1 MKKLWTLLSIFLVLG
16 LAVCMGIG
24 FATPVS
30 AGVPKSSVS
39 LYKLLSGFENFMKFL
54 PAIMVTSFVITCSVQ
69 FGRNPEGSSS
79 RFSKAMADRYKGVI
93 ITSLIIAFVFTL
105 CVEIFGVL
113 IAQKK
118 QSIVNQP
125 KLINEYVKVGNN
137 LFENGYYD
145 RAMRYADAALALD
158 SNYTSA
164 SELKE
169 KAEVESTRTKTSNIR
184 FKLYESVQEAEKV
197 ERVKIDAKQINE
209 VYQLYLKSQE
219 AFEKKEWFNAHYYA
233 ELGLNLATPKDS
245 NLEGLKKLSTSAWN
259 NLTEYHNLAK
269 TEGQLAFDKKYQ
281 GYLALVE
288 KDDLKA
294 YYIFRELYLSSR
306 EFQSD
311 PDVVFYMQVAEN
323 RINERYFFIDETL
336 ELESFENA
344 NDVYFAYSYEDGSKD
359 IVYFKG
365 MTTVKDTGN
374 SIQYLRDLTVS
385 SIDTDGNLFRTM
397 NVPYAKVL
405 PVSVKTLTPTTK
417 SLMGI
422 SDKIDYVPYIML
434 KSVGREKPNT
444 EIKPTY
450 KYANATEDDEIYSP
464 DYMLLSIPYADFLMI
479 EEMPKEPSGMS
490 ITSLFKLIN
499 KVSDYG
505 YSSQIYG
512 IALMNRILYPLIL
525 LCMFILLGV
534 FAWNNRIGINQYFK
548 FSWLFAFPAFLL
560 TASVFYKA
568 TMFVFHLI
576 NFTLVSNLDF
586 SLGFMVGAAIYVF
599 MFIVVS
605 IDFLARNSKI

>member
-1 MKKLWTLLSIFLVLG
+1 MKKIWTLLSIFLVLG

-24 FATPVS
+24 FASNIP
-30 AGVPKSSVS
+30 AAVPKSSVFI
-39 LYKLLSGFENFMKFL
+39 YKLLGGLENFLKFL
-54 PAIMVTSFVITCSVQ
+54 PIIMITSFVITCSVQ
-69 FGRNPEGSSS
+69 YGHSPEGSTS
-79 RFSKAMADRYKGVI
+79 RFSKAMADRYKSLI
-93 ITSLIIAFVFTL
+93 ITSLIVSFVFTL
-105 CVEIFGVL
+105 NVEVFGVL

-118 QSIVNQP
+118 SSIINQP

-137 LFENGYYD
+137 LYQNGYYD
-145 RAMRYADAALALD
+145 RAMRYADAALTLD
-158 SNYTSA
+158 PNLA
-164 SELKE
+164 VAAELRE
-169 KAEVESTRTKTSNIR
+169 KAEVESTRAKTSNIR

-219 AFEKKEWFNAHYYA
+219 AFDKKEWFNAHYYA

-245 NLEGLKKLSTSAWN
+245 NLEGLKKLSNTAWN

-269 TEGQLAFDKKYQ
+269 NAGQLAFDKKYQ

-294 YYIFRELYLSSR
+294 YYIFRELYMSSR

-385 SIDTDGNLFRTM
+385 SIDSDGNLFRTM

-417 SLMGI
+417 TLMGI
-422 SDKIDYVPYIML
+422 NDKIDYVPYIML
-434 KSVGREKPNT
+434 NSVGREKPNT
-444 EIKPTY
+444 EITP
-450 KYANATEDDEIYSP
+450 KYTFVNNTNEENYAP
-464 DYMLLSIPYADFLMI
+464 DYILLSIPYDDFLMI
-479 EEMPKEPSGMS
+479 EELPKEPSGMS
-490 ITSLFKLIN
+490 IVSLFKLVN
-499 KVSDYG
+499 KVAKYG

-512 IALMNRILYPLIL
+512 IALMNRVLYPLIL
-525 LCMFILLGV
+525 LIMFILLGV
-534 FAWNNRIGINQYFK
+534 FAWNNRIGTNQYFK
-548 FSWLFAFPAFLL
+548 FTWILAFPAYLL
-560 TASVFYKA
+560 TAGVFYRA
-568 TMFVFHLI
+568 SMFLFRLI
-576 NFTLVSNLDF
+576 NFTLVAGLDF
-586 SLGFMVGAAIYVF
+586 SVGVIVGTLIYVGL
-599 MFIVVS
+599 FIFVS
-605 IDFLARNSKI
+605 VDFLARHSKL

>member
-1 MKKLWTLLSIFLVLG
+1 MKKLWALLSIFLVLG

-24 FATPVS
+24 FATSVTT
-30 AGVPKSSVS
+30 GVPKNS
-39 LYKLLSGFENFMKFL
+39 LFVYKLLTGFEKFL
-54 PAIMVTSFVITCSVQ
+54 QFLPVIMITSFAMLCSIEY
-69 FGRNPEGSSS
+69 GHSSEGSTY
-79 RFSKAMADRYKGVI
+79 RFSKAMAKRYKGLI
-93 ITSLIIAFVFTL
+93 ISSLIIAFGFTL
-105 CVEIFGVL
+105 CAEVFGVL
-113 IAQKK
+113 IKQKK
-118 QSIVNQP
+118 DSIINQP
-125 KLINEYVKVGNN
+125 KLINEYVKVGNV
-137 LFENGYYD
+137 LYKNGYYD
-145 RAMRYADAALALD
+145 RAMRYADAALTLD
-158 SNYTSA
+158 PNMASA
-164 SELKE
+164 NELRE
-169 KAEVESTRTKTSNIR
+169 KAEVESTRDKTSNIR

-197 ERVKIDAKQINE
+197 ERVIIDAKQLNE

-233 ELGLNLATPKDS
+233 ELGINLATPKDS
-245 NLEGLKKLSTSAWN
+245 NLEGLKKLSTAAWN

-269 TEGQLAFDKKYQ
+269 TEGQLAFEKKYQ

-294 YYIFRELYLSSR
+294 YYIFRELYMSSR

-374 SIQYLRDLTVS
+374 SIQYLRDLTIS
-385 SIDTDGNLFRTM
+385 SIDSEGNLFRTM

-405 PVSVKTLTPTTK
+405 PVSVKTLTDTTK
-417 SLMGI
+417 ALMGI
-422 SDKIDYVPYIML
+422 DNKINYVPYIML

-444 EIKPTY
+444 ELTPTY
-450 KYANATEDDEIYSP
+450 KYANKDDENTYSP
-464 DYMLLSIPYADFLMI
+464 DYMLLSIPYDDFLMI
-479 EEMPKEPSGMS
+479 EEMPKEPSGMN
-490 ITSLFKLIN
+490 IVSLFKLVN
-499 KVSDYG
+499 KVAQYG

-525 LCMFILLGV
+525 LFMFVLLGI
-534 FAWNNRIGINQYFK
+534 FAWNNRIGANQYFK
-548 FSWLFAFPAFLL
+548 FVWILAFPAFLV
-560 TASVFYKA
+560 TAGVYYRA
-568 TMFVFHLI
+568 TMFLFRLV
-576 NFTLVSNLDF
+576 NFTLISNLDF
-586 SLGFMVGAAIYVF
+586 VAGMITGIFIYIV
-599 MFIVVS
+599 MFILVS
-605 IDFLARNSKI
+605 VGFLSRHSKM

>member
-1 MKKLWTLLSIFLVLG
+1 MKKLWALLSIFLVLG

-24 FATPVS
+24 FATSVTS
-30 AGVPKSSVS
+30 GVPKNS
-39 LYKLLSGFENFMKFL
+39 LFVYKLLTGFEKFL
-54 PAIMVTSFVITCSVQ
+54 QFLPVIMITSFAMLCSIEY
-69 FGRNPEGSSS
+69 GHSSEGSTY
-79 RFSKAMADRYKGVI
+79 RFSKAMAKRYKGLI
-93 ITSLIIAFVFTL
+93 ISSLIITFGFTL
-105 CVEIFGVL
+105 CAEVFGVL
-113 IAQKK
+113 IKQKK
-118 QSIVNQP
+118 DSIINQP
-125 KLINEYVKVGNN
+125 KLINEYVKVGNV
-137 LFENGYYD
+137 LYKNGYYD
-145 RAMRYADAALALD
+145 RAMRYADAALTLD
-158 SNYTSA
+158 PNMASA
-164 SELKE
+164 NELRE
-169 KAEVESTRTKTSNIR
+169 KAEVESTRDKTSNIR

-197 ERVKIDAKQINE
+197 ERVIIDAKQLNE

-233 ELGLNLATPKDS
+233 ELGINLATPKDS
-245 NLEGLKKLSTSAWN
+245 NLEGLKKLSTAAWN

-269 TEGQLAFDKKYQ
+269 TEGQLAFEKKYQ

-294 YYIFRELYLSSR
+294 YYIFRELYMSSR

-374 SIQYLRDLTVS
+374 SIQYLRDLTIS
-385 SIDTDGNLFRTM
+385 SIDSEGNLFRTM

-405 PVSVKTLTPTTK
+405 PVSVKTLTDTTK
-417 SLMGI
+417 ALMGI
-422 SDKIDYVPYIML
+422 DNKINYVPYIML

-444 EIKPTY
+444 ELTPTY
-450 KYANATEDDEIYSP
+450 KYANKDDENTYSP
-464 DYMLLSIPYADFLMI
+464 DYMLLSIPYDDFLMI
-479 EEMPKEPSGMS
+479 EEMPKEPSGMN
-490 ITSLFKLIN
+490 IVSLFKLVN
-499 KVSDYG
+499 KVAQYG

-525 LCMFILLGV
+525 LFMFVLLGI
-534 FAWNNRIGINQYFK
+534 FAWNNRIGANQYFK
-548 FSWLFAFPAFLL
+548 FVWILAFPAFLV
-560 TASVFYKA
+560 TAGVYYRA
-568 TMFVFHLI
+568 TMFLFHLV
-576 NFTLVSNLDF
+576 NFTLISNLDF
-586 SLGFMVGAAIYVF
+586 VAGMITGIFIYIV
-599 MFIVVS
+599 MFILVS
-605 IDFLARNSKI
+605 VGFLSRHSKM